1 MAHSNE
7 IPFLHGA
14 PFAPVVR
21 FALPVAATGVFQLL
35 FNAADIIV
43 VGRFAGND
51 CLAAVGATTSLISL
65 LISAFTG
72 VSVGVN
78 ILIARLLG
86 SGQPEQANEAAH
98 CALSLNRT
106 PSRGQRKNI
115 KFFRSAAK
123 RCWPF
128 FMRRGKAHAFP
139 SASARPDYAGHVLCC
154 NSEYT
159 AGSSEQARAC
169 W

>member
-115 KFFRSAAK
+115 KFSRPAAK
-123 RCWPF
+123 CCWPL
-128 FMRRGKAHAFP
+128 FMQQSTTCVFL
-139 SASARPDYAGHVLCC
+139 SVSARPSYAGLFWCC
-154 NSEYT
+154 NNGCST
-159 AGSSEQARAC
+159 QSFARVPVC

>member
-115 KFFRSAAK
+115 KFFRPAAMC
-123 RCWPF
+123 CWPLF
-128 FMRRGKAHAFP
+128 IP
-139 SASARPDYAGHVLCC
+139 
-154 NSEYT
+154 
-159 AGSSEQARAC
+159 
-169 W
+169 

>member
-115 KFFRSAAK
+115 KFSRPAAK
-123 RCWPF
+123 CCWPL
-128 FMRRGKAHAFP
+128 FMQQGTTCVFL
-139 SASARPDYAGHVLCC
+139 SASARPSYAGLFWCC
-154 NSEYT
+154 NNGCST
-159 AGSSEQARAC
+159 QSFARVPVC

>member
-115 KFFRSAAK
+115 KFFRPAAI
-123 RCWPF
+123 RCWPL
-128 FMRRGKAHAFP
+128 FMQRDRVRAFP
-139 SASARPDYAGHVLCC
+139 SGSTRPDYAAPVWCC
-154 NSEYT
+154 NNGYRSQ
-159 AGSSEQARAC
+159 SSAQAPAC
-169 W
+169 R

>member
-115 KFFRSAAK
+115 KFFRPAAK
-123 RCWPF
+123 RCWPL
-128 FMRRGKAHAFP
+128 FMQQDTTCVFP
-139 SASARPDYAGHVLCC
+139 LASARPSYAVLFWCC
-154 NSEYT
+154 NNGCST
-159 AGSSEQARAC
+159 QSFARVPVC